1 MKYDFVVLGATGMQG
16 RIISRDLLES
26 GYSVLL
32 CGRDK
37 KRLAK
42 LMKKYK
48 KTAFEYVDLKDVDHA
63 AKVIKK
69 SGANVVA
76 CTAEGDWNLNALK
89 AAMAANAHFIDLG
102 SEIWMTKDQF
112 KLHNALKKKNL
123 IAITGCGSVPGVG
136 NVMLRYAAAKMD
148 KVHSIE
154 VGFAWD
160 SNIKKFVVPFSIQSI
175 SEEFLDPA
183 PYVEGGKF
191 KTAIP
196 LESVRESFHKTI
208 GKQSEFLTRHPEQY
222 TFYKYYKNQGVKN
235 IHFYGGFPKHSVD
248 KIVAMID
255 LGLVS
260 KKEINFRGTK
270 IKPVDFTTEVLK
282 DLKFPKGYKE
292 YENLWVKLIGVKDG
306 KKKEILMECIVPTLK
321 GWEDAGC
328 NIDTGM
334 PASIMAQM
342 IKTGA
347 IEEYGSFSPEG
358 VVPPKPFFKELRKG
372 HMKVM
377 ENGRVIN

>member
-1 MKYDFVVLGATGMQG
+1 MKYDFVVFGATGMQG
-16 RIISRDLLES
+16 KIISKDLLES

-37 KRLAK
+37 KRLTR
-42 LMKKYK
+42 LMDKYK
-48 KTAFEYVDLKDVDHA
+48 KTAFEYVDLRDINHA

-76 CTAEGDWNLNALK
+76 CTAEGDWNMNALK

-112 KLHNALKKKNL
+112 ALHGALKKKNL
-123 IAITGCGSVPGVG
+123 VAITGCGSVPGVG
-136 NVMLRYAAAKMD
+136 NVMLRYAAAKLD
-148 KVHSIE
+148 KVRSIE

-175 SEEFLDPA
+175 TEEFLDPA
-183 PYVEGGKF
+183 PYVENGKF

-196 LESVRESFHKTI
+196 LESVRESFHRTI

-222 TFYKYYKNQGVKN
+222 TFYKYFKNKGVKN

-248 KIVAMID
+248 KIIAMID

-260 KKEINFRGTK
+260 KKEINFRGMK
-270 IKPVDFTTEVLK
+270 VKPVDFTTEVLK

-292 YENLWVKLIGVKDG
+292 YENLWVKLYGVKNG

-342 IKTGA
+342 IKKGE
-347 IEEYGSFSPEG
+347 IEDYGSFAPEA
-358 VVPPKPFFKELRKG
+358 VVPPKPFFKELRKRK
-372 HMKVM
+372 MKVL
-377 ENGRVIN
+377 ENGKIIN

>member
-1 MKYDFVVLGATGMQG
+1 MQG
-16 RIISRDLLES
+16 KIISKDLLES

-42 LMKKYK
+42 LMSKYK
-48 KTAFEYVDLKDVDHA
+48 KTAFEYVDLRDINHA
-63 AKVIKK
+63 TRVIKK

-76 CTAEGDWNLNALK
+76 CCAEGDWNLNGLK

-112 KLHNALKKKNL
+112 ALHEALKKKNL
-123 IAITGCGSVPGVG
+123 VAITGCGSVPGVG
-136 NVMLRYAAAKMD
+136 NVMLRYAAAKLD
-148 KVHSIE
+148 KLRSIE

-175 SEEFLDPA
+175 TEEFLDPA
-183 PYVEGGKF
+183 PVVIGGKF
-191 KTAIP
+191 KKVIP
-196 LESVRESFHKTI
+196 LETIREATHRMI
-208 GKQSEFLTRHPEQY
+208 GHQSEFQVRHPEQY
-222 TFYKYYKNQGVKN
+222 TFFKYFKKQGLKN
-235 IHFYGGFPKHSVD
+235 INFYAGFPKHSFE
-248 KIVAMID
+248 KIIALID

-260 KKEINFRGTK
+260 KEEIDFRGMK
-270 IKPVDFTTEVLK
+270 VKPVDFVTEILK

-292 YENLWVKLIGVKDG
+292 TENLWVKVSGDKNG
-306 KKKEILMECIVPTLK
+306 RKKEILMECIVPTLK

-342 IKTGA
+342 IKTGE
-347 IEEYGSFSPEG
+347 IDEYGSFAPEA
-358 VVPPKPFFKELRKG
+358 VVPPKPFFKELRKRK
-372 HMKVM
+372 MKVL
-377 ENGRVIN
+377 ENGKVIN